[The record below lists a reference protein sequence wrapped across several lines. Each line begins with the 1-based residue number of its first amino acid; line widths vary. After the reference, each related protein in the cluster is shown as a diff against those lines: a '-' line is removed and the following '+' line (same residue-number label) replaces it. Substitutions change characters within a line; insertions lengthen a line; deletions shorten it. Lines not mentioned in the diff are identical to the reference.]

1 MKLSKREQLL
11 ITVAVLLI
19 IVLGYR
25 TLVTPYSLGVEEK
38 TAQLESLVND
48 QVLAQTKISSIDELE
63 TYLLEAEDTLSQSRS
78 YLGVYQE
85 DETLDTLFS
94 SMAQRYGM
102 DVLKLSISDNVA
114 TFQTVEDTED
124 VQPFT
129 AKNAD
134 ISMTCK
140 QAGTALDVT
149 SFINMVLEISARP
162 DTVVDSM
169 SYSVST
175 DASNTAYKNL
185 DFVIS
190 TVVFMEYQED

>member
-38 TAQLESLVND
+38 TVQLESLIND
-48 QVLAQTKISSIDELE
+48 QVLTQTKISSISDLE
-63 TYLLEAEDTLSQSRS
+63 AYLLEAEDTLSKSRS

-85 DETLDTLFS
+85 DETLDTVFS
-94 SMAQRYGM
+94 SIAQRYGM
-102 DVLKLSISDNVA
+102 DVLKLSISDNVS

-129 AKNAD
+129 AKNVD

-140 QAGTALDVT
+140 QAGTALDLT
-149 SFINMVLEISARP
+149 SFINMVIEISARP